1 MNDDFNKK
9 LKQITEMLGGN
20 EKASENLSRLLSM
33 LADSGNKD
41 QSTATPSDTE
51 VQKAKTESTTD
62 NVESVPKLKAKDEE
76 VRNNFPDNAEMLR
89 TVKTI
94 MDTMQNM
101 NDPRINLLTAI
112 RPFLSSNR
120 QKKLG
125 NCIRLFQMTQLTRLI
140 TESENTM

>member
-1 MNDDFNKK
+1 
-9 LKQITEMLGGN
+9 
-20 EKASENLSRLLSM
+20 
-33 LADSGNKD
+33 
-41 QSTATPSDTE
+41 
-51 VQKAKTESTTD
+51 
-62 NVESVPKLKAKDEE
+62 
-76 VRNNFPDNAEMLR
+76 MLR